1 MTHKQSDSN
10 HVEHGRVAPPF
21 ILRPARETESAAIK
35 DLIHKVGINPMD
47 LDWRRFIVAVDA
59 HEQIIAIGQVKP
71 HAKGE
76 IHELASIAVAPEYR
90 GQGFARAII
99 EYLLKDS
106 PRPLY
111 LTCRSKLE
119 PFYEKFGFHALPYE
133 QMPRF
138 YQRLSKLAG
147 FVEAVARLNEGD
159 GLSVMKLQ

>member
-1 MTHKQSDSN
+1 MINFT
-10 HVEHGRVAPPF
+10 
-21 ILRPARETESAAIK
+21 LRPARETESAAIK
-35 DLIHKVGINPMD
+35 ELIHKVGINPMD
-47 LDWRRFIVAVDA
+47 LDWRRFIVVVDGA
-59 HEQIIAIGQVKP
+59 DQIIATGQIKP
-71 HAKGE
+71 HGAKGD
-76 IHELASIAVAPEYR
+76 IHELASIAVAPDYR
-90 GQGFARAII
+90 GQGLARAII

-119 PFYEKFGFHALPYE
+119 PLYEKFGFHAIPYQE
-133 QMPRF
+133 MPRF